1 MRKDIRG
8 KRRKRRRTIIII
20 DLKWRQVII
29 TKQQLAVNLLN
40 YMQRKLSL
48 EELVSWAEDA
58 FMEGDIQ
65 DEDAEV
71 VRDILAQL
79 GLADVKE
86 FGLYWED
93 CDSMMRRLGYAL
105 KIDAGL
111 VA

>member
-1 MRKDIRG
+1 M
-8 KRRKRRRTIIII
+8 
-20 DLKWRQVII
+20 II

-40 YMQRKLSL
+40 YLQNKTTLHD
-48 EELVSWAEDA
+48 LVNWAENA

-65 DEDAEV
+65 GEDPEV
-71 VRDILAQL
+71 VRDILARL

-86 FGLYWED
+86 FGLFWDD
-93 CDSMMRRLGYAL
+93 CNNYMQKLGYVL